1 MSRERAS
8 MGLIQLW
15 QLFLLQ
21 DPHLMH
27 CEGTLRRA
35 LSFQAGDR
43 RFKFGFLSVLA
54 TAVL

>member
-21 DPHLMH
+21 DPHLMYR
-27 CEGTLRRA
+27 EGTLRRA